1 MKIHLDCFPCFFK
14 QTIIAARLGTKDEAL
29 QAAVLKG
36 VTDEIKA
43 ADMSRSPAYST
54 TFLHRKIR
62 QLLGT
67 DPFRE
72 IKSEYN
78 RIALDLYPELSAAV
92 RQSSDPLSTA
102 ARLAIAGNIID
113 FGIFS
118 SVDILGTIDK
128 ALHRPLAVDHYRR
141 FKAAVLGSAEALYLL
156 DNAGEIVFD
165 RLLIE
170 ALLGMGKKVVVAVKG
185 FPVLNDAT
193 REDAVQTGIA
203 DIAPVI
209 DNGSDCIGTIL
220 DMTAPAFNR
229 AFADAP
235 LIISK
240 GQANF
245 ETLWDTPRE
254 LLAPGGRGG
263 LGGLEEKSDR
273 IFFLL
278 QSKCDVVSRALDI
291 PKGSMLLMSAD
302 DLP

>member
-1 MKIHLDCFPCFFK
+1 MKIQLECFPCFFK
-14 QTIIAARLGTKDEAL
+14 QTLIAARLGTTDEAL

-36 VTDEIKA
+36 VTEEIQA

-54 TFLHRKIR
+54 TFIHRKIR
-62 QLLGT
+62 RLLGK

-78 RIALDLYPELSAAV
+78 RIALGLSPELSATV
-92 RQSSDPLSTA
+92 RRSSDPLETV

-118 SVDILGTIDK
+118 SVDILGTVER
-128 ALHRPLAVDHYRR
+128 ALSGPLAVDHYQR
-141 FKAAVLGSAEALYLL
+141 FKEAVHAHAEVLYLL
-156 DNAGEIVFD
+156 DNAGELVFD

-170 ALLGMGKKVVVAVKG
+170 VLLALGKRVTVAVKG

-193 REDAVQTGIA
+193 REDAVEAGLA
-203 DIAPVI
+203 DLVPVI

-220 DMTAPAFNR
+220 DMTSPDFNR
-229 AFADAP
+229 AFAAAP
-235 LIISK
+235 LVISK

-245 ETLWDTPRE
+245 ETLWDTPTALR
-254 LLAPGGRGG
+254 APGGVEDR
-263 LGGLEEKSDR
+263 SDR

-278 QSKCDVVSRALDI
+278 QSKCDVVSKVLDL
-291 PKGSMLLMSAD
+291 PKGAMLLMSAD
-302 DLP
+302 ALP